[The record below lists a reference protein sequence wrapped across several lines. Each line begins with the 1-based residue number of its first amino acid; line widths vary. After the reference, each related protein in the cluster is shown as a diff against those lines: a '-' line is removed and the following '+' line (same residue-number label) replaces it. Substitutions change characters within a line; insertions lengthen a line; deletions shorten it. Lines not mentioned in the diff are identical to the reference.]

1 MNTTIFRIKTVA
13 AIAIALLATNSL
25 KATTLFENFDNPSIA
40 STTHSAKDITYSS
53 GLWNVC
59 GITKSN
65 PPKEED
71 HLIGDNSIRLW
82 GRTPGSTSLNMK
94 FNKAGAGVVSI
105 SYGSY
110 GNHSGGKF
118 KIQQSINDGG
128 TWTDIGSE
136 VTVPKWNGTFLTHS
150 VSVNYNG
157 NIRFRIEMTATTGTN
172 DKINVDNFMATDFGT
187 EQVSMP
193 TSSSPTG
200 IYETPQTV
208 TLASVTAGAT
218 IYYTTDGT
226 APTAAS
232 SVYSTPLNI
241 STTTKIRTYAVAAGK
256 VDSREDVVLISFPEH
271 VATLAEFYTKMATTG
286 TNLTYYKYTGEA
298 IVTTAYTATYKAL
311 FFQDNTAGVV
321 LSDTYRHTTVTN
333 NVGDKVTGL
342 IAQVNRVN
350 DSPQLYPYNDFS
362 VISTGNIIVPP
373 VVTLADVPTK
383 TNQLVQINELTF
395 DEANGTKIFNPNSPY
410 IIHDAS
416 LASTTTTFRTP
427 ASMVTNPDY
436 VTTIIPSKRNVIV
449 LVAKN
454 SAQMSTHY
462 IFARNAAD
470 LDVQLSGITQP
481 KTFNLSTSGTTV
493 FFETVAP
500 EAVKVFSVS
509 GQAVMSMVSVVG
521 KNSLEL
527 SKGVYIIRI
536 GDKTAKVLL

>member
-13 AIAIALLATNSL
+13 AIAVVLLATSSL
-25 KATTLFENFDNPSIA
+25 KAATLFENFDSPSIA

-53 GLWNVC
+53 GIWNVC

-82 GRTPGSTSLNMK
+82 GRTAGSTSLNMK

-128 TWTDIGSE
+128 TWTDVGSE

-172 DKINVDNFMATDFGT
+172 DKINVDNFMITDFGT
-187 EQVSMP
+187 EQVAMP

-200 IYETPQTV
+200 IYEIPQTV
-208 TLASVTAGAT
+208 TLSSTTAGAT

-226 APTAAS
+226 QPTAAS

-241 STTTKIRTYAVAAGK
+241 TQTTKIRTYAVAAGK
-256 VDSREDVVLISFPEH
+256 VDSREDVILISFPEQ

-286 TNLTYYKYTGEA
+286 TNLTYFKYTGEA
-298 IVTTAYTATYKAL
+298 IVTASYMATYKAI
-311 FFQDNTAGVV
+311 FFQDNTAGIL
-321 LSDTYRHTTVTN
+321 LSDTYKYTTVTN
-333 NVGDKVTGL
+333 NIGDKVTGL

-350 DSPQLYPYNDFS
+350 DSPQLYPYNDFT
-362 VISTGNIIVPP
+362 VVSTGNTVVPP
-373 VVTLADVPTK
+373 VVTLADVPNK
-383 TNQLVQINELTF
+383 TNQLVQINELIF
-395 DEANGTKIFNPNSPY
+395 DEANGTKYFVPNTSY
-410 IIHDAS
+410 VIHDS
-416 LASTTTTFRTP
+416 STPSVTINFKTP
-427 ASMVTNPDY
+427 SGMPDTDY
-436 VTTIIPSKRNVIV
+436 RDAILPVKRNVICIV
-449 LVAKN
+449 YK
-454 SAQMSTHY
+454 SATSAFSV
-462 IFARNAAD
+462 FARNKAE

-493 FFETVAP
+493 FFETVTP
-500 EAVKVFSVS
+500 EVVNVFGVS
-509 GQAVMSMVSVVG
+509 GQAVKSTISVVG